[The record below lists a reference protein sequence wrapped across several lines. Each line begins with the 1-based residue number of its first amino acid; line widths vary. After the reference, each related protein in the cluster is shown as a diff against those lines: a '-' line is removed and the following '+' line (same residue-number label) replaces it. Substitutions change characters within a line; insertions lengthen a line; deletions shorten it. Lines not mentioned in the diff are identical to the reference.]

1 LKIIIFFSK
10 IYGWVPAS
18 GNIIGQVSNATGQPV
33 LPIDQREDNI
43 YITCN
48 AKQAGDKAALGAMI
62 YYSLLHP
69 LGNPNYGGIPY
80 YFFPYM

>member
-1 LKIIIFFSK
+1 VINE
-10 IYGWVPAS
+10 VA
-18 GNIIGQVSNATGQPV
+18 NATGQPV
-33 LPIDQREDNI
+33 LPVDQREDNI

-48 AKQAGDKAALGAMI
+48 GQGVSDQNILGNMT
-62 YYSLLHP
+62 YYSILHP

>member
-1 LKIIIFFSK
+1 LKIIIFFS
-10 IYGWVPAS
+10 
-18 GNIIGQVSNATGQPV
+18 
-33 LPIDQREDNI
+33 NI